1 MPYIKAHIVVKEAEE
16 KLTIREGGFYMNA
29 ENVYNIHRY
38 DYHPV
43 LGKETPRTCVELTP
57 HKGGEK
63 RFVIFN
69 APLEKVEDMLLNSH
83 KAVRQSKN
91 PRVKHLYNDM
101 NNIMDA
107 TLITMSQQE
116 FDRHYKSHLA
126 AKKTAEERHRERQ
139 LEIMRRVLNDYR
151 DHRRR

>member
-1 MPYIKAHIVVKEAEE
+1 MPYIKAHIVVKEQDE

-43 LGKETPRTCVELTP
+43 LGKDTPRTCVELTP

-83 KAVRQSKN
+83 KAARQSKH
-91 PRVKHLYNDM
+91 PRIKYLYNDM

-107 TLITMSQQE
+107 TLITMSQKE
-116 FDRHYKSHLA
+116 FDGYYKSHLA
-126 AKKTAEERHRERQ
+126 TKERTAAIRREREAEM
-139 LEIMRRVLNDYR
+139 LRILLR
-151 DHRRR
+151 DLRRR

>member
-38 DYHPV
+38 DYHPA
-43 LGKETPRTCVELTP
+43 LDKDTPRTCVELTP
-57 HKGGEK
+57 HKNGEK

-107 TLITMSQQE
+107 TLITMSQQD
-116 FDRHYKSHLA
+116 FNGHYKAYTDKRQKA
-126 AKKTAEERHRERQ
+126 AQLQRDRE
-139 LEIMRRVLNDYR
+139 LSEIRAMVKRMRRF
-151 DHRRR
+151 

>member
-1 MPYIKAHIVVKEAEE
+1 MPYIKAHIVVKETDE

-43 LGKETPRTCVELTP
+43 LGKDTPRTCVELTP

-83 KAVRQSKN
+83 KAMRQSKN
-91 PRVKHLYNDM
+91 PRIKYLYNDM
-101 NNIMDA
+101 NNVMDA
-107 TLITMSQQE
+107 TLITLSQE
-116 FDRHYKSHLA
+116 DFDRHYKTYLTDRKA
-126 AKKTAEERHRERQ
+126 AATLKREREVET
-139 LEIMRRVLNDYR
+139 LRRLVHEL
-151 DHRRR
+151 RRR